1 MLPQGETLQF
11 YVGGEQNFGI
21 DFSIGKA
28 TVQTLLGTSAENF
41 SAMFKDTAGAEKA
54 LAVID
59 DAISKTLVEQTRLG
73 ALEARL
79 GYTSENLTSMN
90 TNLESGVSA
99 YRDADLA
106 KEMTNYMKYS
116 VMAQSSQYMLAQAT
130 QNPFS
135 VLQLLQP

>member
-1 MLPQGETLQF
+1 MLPQGEALQF
-11 YVGGEQNFGI
+11 YVGGESNFGI
-21 DFSIGKA
+21 NFSIGKA
-28 TVQTLLGTSAENF
+28 TVENLF
-41 SAMFKDTAGAEKA
+41 NMKGEDFAAMFKDKEGAEEA
-54 LAVID
+54 LTYID
-59 DAISKTLVEQTRLG
+59 DAINKTLVEQTRLG
-73 ALEARL
+73 AMEARL

-106 KEMTNYMKYS
+106 KEMTTYMKYS